1 MFKVKSPFKPA
12 GDQPKAIKELSDG
25 LKQGYDLQTL
35 LGVTGSGKTFTMA
48 HTIENYGKPTLVMAH
63 NKTLAFQLYKELKEF
78 FPDNR
83 VEYFI
88 SYYDYYQPESYLPA
102 TDTYIEK
109 DAKINEKIE
118 QMRLSA
124 TVNLL
129 TRSDTIVVASVSAI
143 YGLGDPSSYK
153 NLTKSFEKGQKISRR
168 ELMQEIL
175 QMQYERNDTELVP
188 GRFRVRGSTVDIIPT
203 YMNNIIRISL
213 MGNTISKITEL
224 TTPDIEKVAER
235 EAITLYPAK
244 HFVVEEDVID
254 KAIEE
259 IKAELR
265 EHLPKLEEKNPL
277 YAHRLKQKVNY
288 DIEMIKEMGYCTGIE
303 NYSRFFDRRK
313 PGERPYCLLDFFPDD
328 FLMILDES
336 HQTIPQING
345 MYKGDRSR
353 KETLVE
359 YGFRLPSAMDNRPLR
374 FEEFKRFMNNVICVS
389 ATPADY
395 ELEHSNQVV
404 EQIIRPTGLVD
415 PPVEMKPSEGQMK
428 DLLGEIEKK
437 VKQNNRVLVTTLTK
451 RLAEELTE
459 YLASQD
465 VKTRYLHSEIDS
477 LERTEII
484 RQLRLGKFDVLVG
497 INLLREGLDIPEVG
511 LVAILDADKEGFLR
525 NEKSLIQT
533 IGRAARNSDSK
544 VVLYGDK
551 KTKAIHKTIK
561 ETERRRRRQL
571 AFNKKHNIKPQT
583 IQKPV
588 EPEEIKS
595 LSSKSL
601 PSKDIPKAIIDLE
614 AQMKKAAENLEFE
627 EAIRLRDEVN
637 KLREKQAKMRKGKQ
651 PADIL

>member
-1 MFKVKSPFKPA
+1 MFHVKAPFKPA
-12 GDQPKAIKELSDG
+12 GDQPKAIRELSEG
-25 LKQGYDLQTL
+25 LKNGQVMQTL

-48 HTIENYGKPTLVMAH
+48 HVIENYGKPTLVMAH

-109 DAKINEKIE
+109 DAKINDKIE

-143 YGLGDPSSYK
+143 YGLGDPKSYK
-153 NLTKSFEKGQKISRR
+153 SLTKSFEKGQEITRR

-175 QMQYERNDTELVP
+175 KMQYERNDTELVP
-188 GRFRVRGSTVDIIPT
+188 GRFRVKGSTIDIIPT
-203 YMNNIIRISL
+203 YMDNIIRIS
-213 MGNTISKITEL
+213 MRGNTISKITEL
-224 TTPDIEKVAER
+224 TTPDVEKVAER
-235 EAITLYPAK
+235 DSVTLYPAK
-244 HFVVEEDVID
+244 HFVVEGDIID
-254 KAIEE
+254 KAIHD
-259 IKAELR
+259 IKAELKDR
-265 EHLPKLEEKNPL
+265 LPQLEEKNPL
-277 YAHRLKQKVNY
+277 YAYRLKQKVNY

-303 NYSRFFDRRK
+303 NYSRFFDRRE

-359 YGFRLPSAMDNRPLR
+359 YGFRLPSALDNRPLR
-374 FEEFKRFMNNVICVS
+374 FEEFKQFMKHTICVS

-395 ELEHSNQVV
+395 ELDHSTQVV

-428 DLLGEIEKK
+428 DLLGEIGDTVKK
-437 VKQNNRVLVTTLTK
+437 NNRVLVTTLTK

-459 YLASQD
+459 YLAAQD

-525 NEKSLIQT
+525 NDKSLIQT
-533 IGRAARNSDSK
+533 IGRAARNVDSK
-544 VVLYGDK
+544 VILYGDK
-551 KTKAIHKTIK
+551 KTKAIHKTLQ
-561 ETERRRRRQL
+561 ETERRRRKQL
-571 AFNKKHNIKPQT
+571 AFNKKYTITPLT

-588 EPEEIKS
+588 EQDEIKS

-601 PSKDIPKAIIDLE
+601 PSKDIPKAIIELE
-614 AQMKKAAENLEFE
+614 AKMKEAAESLEFE

-637 KLREKQAKMRKGKQ
+637 KLREKQAKMKGGKQ
-651 PADIL
+651 PADML